1 MKDELPFRVIP
12 MYQICKRS
20 MLGVADAMTCR
31 CPPLVGEKSIYDD
44 EDSNMSQKDLTTY
57 WNDNLGI
64 VQY

>member
-1 MKDELPFRVIP
+1 
-12 MYQICKRS
+12 